1 MRPATVEGSP
11 VLMWKI
17 FTSMTE
23 KEISVLPEYCTK
35 ETLVL
40 GCGNRLFGDDGFGPI
55 VAEHLLAQ
63 YTLPDGVYV
72 ADVGTGVR
80 KLLFNLCLGPER
92 PKKIII
98 VDAVD
103 KGRTPGDLFEI
114 SLEEIP
120 LKKLDD
126 FSLHQA
132 PSSNLAKEL
141 AETGVDVR
149 IVACQV
155 GHIPENIQPGLSE
168 PVAQAVQRI
177 CGRLADELRFGKE
190 AVEVGKQ
197 GRLEIQSSKA

>member
-1 MRPATVEGSP
+1 
-11 VLMWKI
+11 
-17 FTSMTE
+17 MTE

-35 ETLVL
+35 ETLIL
-40 GCGNRLFGDDGFGPI
+40 GCGNRLFGDDGFGPS

-72 ADVGTGVR
+72 ADAGTGVR
-80 KLLFNLCLGPER
+80 KLLFTLCLSPER
-92 PKKIII
+92 PRTIII

-103 KGRTPGDLFEI
+103 KGRTPGELFEI

-120 LKKLDD
+120 LQKLDD

-149 IVACQV
+149 ILACQV
-155 GHIPENIQPGLSE
+155 DHIPENIQPGLSE
-168 PVAQAVQRI
+168 PVAQAVQNI
-177 CGRLADELRFGKE
+177 CRHLADELRFGKE
-190 AVEVGKQ
+190 AVEVSKQ
-197 GRLEIQSSKA
+197 EPFEIQRNKQ